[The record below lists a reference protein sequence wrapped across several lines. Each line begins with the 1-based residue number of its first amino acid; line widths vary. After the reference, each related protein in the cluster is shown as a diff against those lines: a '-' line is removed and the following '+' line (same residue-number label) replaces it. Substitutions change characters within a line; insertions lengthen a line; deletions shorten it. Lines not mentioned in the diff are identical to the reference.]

1 MLMHLAARHKKD
13 LTLSDEQAENVLIS
27 AILQGKV
34 LNITANDF
42 NDPDWVRAYRFIQKS
57 REAGEKISSEALKH
71 RLKISP
77 GKLAALNNPTAE
89 EIEVCARIVKERSV
103 MRKLYTCMRNM
114 FMGKG
119 DINTSLNKT
128 QDLIREYRSIG
139 MKDTLVRAG
148 DLLDEALCDL
158 EWGILYGLPQIDAW
172 TRGMHR
178 GELIIIAGRP
188 SVGKSSLAV
197 QIAAR
202 VSLSAKVV
210 FFSLEMKS
218 INIVRKAACSL
229 TGLTSD
235 ALMWDEEA
243 HDKIKCMNLY
253 VCDNLIQTV
262 NAVYESALKFKES
275 AGLDLVI
282 IDYLQL
288 LRNEGKYQTRE
299 QEISEITRQLK
310 LMARELDVP
319 VVALSQLSRDSEKRG
334 GRPKLSDLRG
344 SGSIEQDADCVFL
357 IHKGTST
364 ELILAKQRDGATGI
378 IEVDFHK
385 EISRFEEAGE
395 VF

>member
-1 MLMHLAARHKKD
+1 MHLATKKD
-13 LTLSDEQAENVLIS
+13 LTLTDEQAEIVLIS
-27 AILQGKV
+27 AALQGKV
-34 LNITANDF
+34 FNINASDLS
-42 NDPDWVRAYRFIQKS
+42 DPDWVRAYHFIQKS
-57 REAGEKISSEALKH
+57 REAGEKVSSEVLKH

-77 GKLAALNNPTAE
+77 GKLAALSNPTTE
-89 EIEVCARIVKERSV
+89 EIEVCTRIVKERSV

-119 DINTSLNKT
+119 DINESLNKT

-197 QIAAR
+197 QISAR

-210 FFSLEMKS
+210 FYSLEMKS
-218 INIVRKAACSL
+218 SQIVRKAACSL
-229 TGLTSD
+229 TGLTPD
-235 ALMWDEEA
+235 VLMWDEET
-243 HDKIKCMNLY
+243 HDQIKRMNLY
-253 VCDNLIQTV
+253 ISDNFIQTV

-275 AGLDLVI
+275 VGLDLVV

-288 LRNEGKYQTRE
+288 LRTEGKYQTRE
-299 QEISEITRQLK
+299 QELSEITRQMK

-344 SGSIEQDADCVFL
+344 SGSIEQDADVVFL
-357 IHKGTST
+357 IYKGTNT

-378 IEVDFHK
+378 IEVDFQK
-385 EISRFEEAGE
+385 ELSKFEERGE
-395 VF
+395 IE

>member
-1 MLMHLAARHKKD
+1 MHLAARPKKE
-13 LTLSDEQAENVLIS
+13 LSLSDKQAESILIS
-27 AILQGKV
+27 AALQGKAV
-34 LNITANDF
+34 NITINDL
-42 NDPDWVRAYRFIQKS
+42 NDPDWIQAYRFIQKS
-57 REAGEKISSEALKH
+57 REAGEKVSPEILKH

-77 GKLAALNNPTAE
+77 SKLAALSDPTAE
-89 EIEVCARIVKERSV
+89 EIEVCTRIVKERSV

-119 DINTSLNKT
+119 DINASLNKT

-139 MKDTLVRAG
+139 MKDTLIRAG
-148 DLLDEALCDL
+148 DLLDEALHDL

-197 QIAAR
+197 QIAAKA
-202 VSLSAKVV
+202 SMSAKVV
-210 FFSLEMKS
+210 FYSLEMKS
-218 INIVRKAACSL
+218 SQIVRKAACSL
-229 TGLTSD
+229 TGLTPD
-235 ALMWDEEA
+235 TLMWDDEA
-243 HDKIKCMNLY
+243 QDKIKQMNLY

-262 NAVYESALKFKES
+262 NAVYESALKLKES
-275 AGLDLVI
+275 IGLDLVV

-288 LRNEGKYQTRE
+288 LKTEGKHQTRE

-319 VVALSQLSRDSEKRG
+319 VLALSQLSRDSEKRG

-344 SGSIEQDADCVFL
+344 SGSIEQDADVVFL

-378 IEVDFHK
+378 IEVDFQK
-385 EISRFEEAGE
+385 EISRFTEKGE
-395 VF
+395 LD

>member
-1 MLMHLAARHKKD
+1 MHLATKKD
-13 LTLSDEQAENVLIS
+13 LTLTDEQAEIVLIS
-27 AILQGKV
+27 AALQGKV
-34 LNITANDF
+34 FNINASDLS
-42 NDPDWVRAYRFIQKS
+42 DPDWVRAYHFIQKS
-57 REAGEKISSEALKH
+57 REAGEKVSSEVLKH

-77 GKLAALNNPTAE
+77 GKLAALSNPTTE
-89 EIEVCARIVKERSV
+89 EIEVCTRIVKERSV

-119 DINTSLNKT
+119 DINESLNKT

-197 QIAAR
+197 QISAR

-210 FFSLEMKS
+210 FYSLEMKS
-218 INIVRKAACSL
+218 SQIVRKAACSL
-229 TGLTSD
+229 TGLTPD
-235 ALMWDEEA
+235 VLMWDEET
-243 HDKIKCMNLY
+243 HDQIKRMNLY
-253 VCDNLIQTV
+253 ISDNFIQTV

-275 AGLDLVI
+275 VGLDLMV

-288 LRNEGKYQTRE
+288 LRTEGKYQTRE
-299 QEISEITRQLK
+299 QELSEITRQMK

-344 SGSIEQDADCVFL
+344 SGSIEQDADVVFL
-357 IHKGTST
+357 IHKGTNT

-378 IEVDFHK
+378 IEVDFQK
-385 EISRFEEAGE
+385 EISRFTEGGE
-395 VF
+395 VD

>member
-1 MLMHLAARHKKD
+1 MHLATKKD
-13 LTLSDEQAENVLIS
+13 LTLTDEQAEIVLIS
-27 AILQGKV
+27 AALQGKV
-34 LNITANDF
+34 FNINASDLS
-42 NDPDWVRAYRFIQKS
+42 DPDWVRAYHFIQKS
-57 REAGEKISSEALKH
+57 REAGEKVSSEVLKH

-77 GKLAALNNPTAE
+77 GKLAALSNPTTE
-89 EIEVCARIVKERSV
+89 EIEVCTRIVKERSV

-119 DINTSLNKT
+119 DINESLNKT

-197 QIAAR
+197 QISAR

-210 FFSLEMKS
+210 FYSLEMKS
-218 INIVRKAACSL
+218 SQIVRKAACSL
-229 TGLTSD
+229 TGLTPD
-235 ALMWDEEA
+235 VLMWDEET
-243 HDKIKCMNLY
+243 HDQIKRMNLY
-253 VCDNLIQTV
+253 ISDNFIQTV

-275 AGLDLVI
+275 VGLDLMV

-288 LRNEGKYQTRE
+288 LRTEGKYQTRE
-299 QEISEITRQLK
+299 QELSEITRQMK

-344 SGSIEQDADCVFL
+344 SGSIEQDADVVFL
-357 IHKGTST
+357 IYKGTNT

-378 IEVDFHK
+378 IEVDFQK
-385 EISRFEEAGE
+385 ELSKFEERGE
-395 VF
+395 IE

>member
-1 MLMHLAARHKKD
+1 MHLATKKD
-13 LTLSDEQAENVLIS
+13 LTLTDEQAEIVLIS
-27 AILQGKV
+27 AALQGKV
-34 LNITANDF
+34 FNINASDLS
-42 NDPDWVRAYRFIQKS
+42 DPDWVRAYHFIQKS
-57 REAGEKISSEALKH
+57 REAGEKVSSEVLKH

-77 GKLAALNNPTAE
+77 GKLAALSNPTTE
-89 EIEVCARIVKERSV
+89 EIEVCTRIVKERSV

-119 DINTSLNKT
+119 DINESLNKT

-197 QIAAR
+197 QISAR

-210 FFSLEMKS
+210 FYSLEMKS
-218 INIVRKAACSL
+218 SQIVRKAACSL
-229 TGLTSD
+229 TGLTPD
-235 ALMWDEEA
+235 VLMWDEET
-243 HDKIKCMNLY
+243 HDQIKRMNLY

-275 AGLDLVI
+275 VGLDLMV

-288 LRNEGKYQTRE
+288 LRTEGKYQTRE
-299 QEISEITRQLK
+299 QELSEITRQMK

-344 SGSIEQDADCVFL
+344 SGSIEQDADVVFL
-357 IHKGTST
+357 IYKGTNT

-378 IEVDFHK
+378 IEVDFQK
-385 EISRFEEAGE
+385 ELSKFEERGE
-395 VF
+395 IE

>member
-1 MLMHLAARHKKD
+1 M
-13 LTLSDEQAENVLIS
+13 
-27 AILQGKV
+27 
-34 LNITANDF
+34 
-42 NDPDWVRAYRFIQKS
+42 
-57 REAGEKISSEALKH
+57 LKH

-77 GKLAALNNPTAE
+77 SKLAALSNPTPE
-89 EIEVCARIVKERSV
+89 EIDICTRIVKERSV

-119 DINTSLNKT
+119 DVNVSLDRT

-148 DLLDEALCDL
+148 NLLDEALHDI

-172 TRGMHR
+172 TRGIHR

-197 QIAAR
+197 QIAAKA
-202 VSLSAKVV
+202 SISSQTV
-210 FFSLEMKS
+210 FYSLEMKS
-218 INIVRKAACSL
+218 SQIVRKAACSL
-229 TGLTSD
+229 TGLTAD
-235 ALMWDEEA
+235 ELVWDEDAREKVS
-243 HDKIKCMNLY
+243 HMNLY
-253 VCDNLIQTV
+253 VCDNLVQTV

-275 AGLDLVI
+275 VGLDLLI

-288 LRNEGKYQTRE
+288 LKTESRYQTRE

-319 VVALSQLSRDSEKRG
+319 VLALSQLSRDSEKRG

-344 SGSIEQDADCVFL
+344 SGSIEQDADVVFL
-357 IHKGTST
+357 IHKGTNT

-378 IEVDFHK
+378 IEVDFQK
-385 EISRFEEAGE
+385 EISRFVEGMRYE
-395 VF
+395 V

>member
-1 MLMHLAARHKKD
+1 MILASRAKKD
-13 LTLSDEQAENVLIS
+13 FSLSDEQAESVLIS
-27 AILQGKV
+27 AALQGRV
-34 LNITANDF
+34 FSLTANDF
-42 NDPDWVRAYRFIQKS
+42 HDPDWAQAYRFIQKS
-57 REAGEKISSEALKH
+57 REGGEKASSEMLKH

-77 GKLAALNNPTAE
+77 SKLAALSNPTPE
-89 EIEVCARIVKERSV
+89 EIDICTRIVKERSI
-103 MRKLYTCMRNM
+103 MRNLYTCMRNM

-119 DINTSLNKT
+119 DVNVSLDRT

-148 DLLDEALCDL
+148 NLLDEALHDI

-172 TRGMHR
+172 TRGIHR

-197 QIAAR
+197 QIAAKA
-202 VSLSAKVV
+202 SISSQTV
-210 FFSLEMKS
+210 FYSLEMKS
-218 INIVRKAACSL
+218 SQIVRKAACSL
-229 TGLTSD
+229 TGLTAD
-235 ALMWDEEA
+235 ELVWDEDAREKVS
-243 HDKIKCMNLY
+243 HMNLY
-253 VCDNLIQTV
+253 VCDNLVQTV

-275 AGLDLVI
+275 VGLDLVV

-288 LRNEGKYQTRE
+288 LKSEGKHQTRE

-319 VVALSQLSRDSEKRG
+319 VLALSQLSRDSEKRG

-344 SGSIEQDADCVFL
+344 SGSIEQDADVVFL
-357 IHKGTST
+357 IHKGTNT

-378 IEVDFHK
+378 IEVDFQK
-385 EISRFEEAGE
+385 EISRFVEGDA
-395 VF
+395 V